1 MGILCTRW
9 TCPGWSQQAGRCREG
24 TIWLY
29 YSYHAHLP
37 FRTICTDRIR
47 VMSNLQIRHRQRV
60 EFMQRWRSCN
70 SLNTEHT
77 MDSLWV
83 CIRGSHV
90 ALWGSQNHIP
100 AILVGWLVGVVHGWL
115 LGDWVR
121 RHQTVNGF
129 LNSAEQP
136 FAKAC
141 GTSVLLCWG
150 LQQAANSGQW
160 RESMTSGAP
169 PPLLTKHTRTIS
181 LLSLSYLQSEVWMV
195 SSDAT
200 ALPIHC

>member
-1 MGILCTRW
+1 MHTCLLGPFVLTELGWCLICKSVTGRELNLCRDGDHATHWILNIPWIPYEFVSEAPMWLC
-9 TCPGWSQQAGRCREG
+9 EG
-24 TIWLY
+24 V
-29 YSYHAHLP
+29 
-37 FRTICTDRIR
+37 RITF
-47 VMSNLQIRHRQRV
+47 LL
-60 EFMQRWRSCN
+60 F
-70 SLNTEHT
+70 
-77 MDSLWV
+77 
-83 CIRGSHV
+83 
-90 ALWGSQNHIP
+90 
-100 AILVGWLVGVVHGWL
+100 WLVGVVHGWL